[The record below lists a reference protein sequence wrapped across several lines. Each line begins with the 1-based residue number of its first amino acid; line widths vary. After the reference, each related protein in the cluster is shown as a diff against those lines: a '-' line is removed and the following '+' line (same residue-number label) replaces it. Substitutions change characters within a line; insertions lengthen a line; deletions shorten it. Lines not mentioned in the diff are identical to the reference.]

1 VRLGIALPDGLP
13 LRDAVEICVEAV
25 RLGYS
30 DVWSYEVAGN
40 DAFTP
45 LAAIAAR
52 TERLR
57 LGTAVVP
64 ASTRPPALLAMT
76 SAALQ
81 SLSGGRFSLGLG
93 TSTTTIVNRWMG
105 LPTRI
110 GLDHMRETIQAVRA
124 IAAGEKVNGFR
135 LEGGGS
141 PLPIYVGALGLR
153 MVELAGEIGD
163 GLILTTVTPA
173 HVRVMVDRLG
183 RADLDV
189 VLTVPVVL
197 DEPEAREVVR
207 ESLAAYGVID
217 VYNRHLVRQGFED
230 EADTLREAWE
240 RRSWKDAVAA
250 VSDRMVESLA
260 IGGDL
265 AKCREQIAAY
275 REAGV
280 KTLLLAP
287 VTRVTEARARQARVV
302 NDLTRLI
309 N

>member
-13 LRDAVEICVEAV
+13 LRDAVEICVEAE

-76 SAALQ
+76 SAAIQ
-81 SLSGGRFSLGLG
+81 SLSGGRFCLGLG

-110 GLDHMRETIQAVRA
+110 GLDHMRATVQALRA

-135 LEGGGS
+135 LEGGAS

-230 EADTLREAWE
+230 EAGKFREAWE
-240 RRSWKDAVAA
+240 RRSWKEAVAA

-287 VTRVTEARARQARVV
+287 VTRVTEAGARQARIV

>member
-1 VRLGIALPDGLP
+1 MRLGIALPDGLP
-13 LRDAVEICVEAV
+13 LSEAVEICVEAE

-52 TERLR
+52 TQRLR

-81 SLSGGRFSLGLG
+81 SLSGGRFCLGLG
-93 TSTTTIVNRWMG
+93 ISTTTIVNRWMG
-105 LPTRI
+105 MPTRI
-110 GLDHMRETIQAVRA
+110 GLDHMRATIQAVRA

-135 LEGGGS
+135 LEGGAS
-141 PLPIYVGALGLR
+141 PVPIYVGALGLR
-153 MVELAGEIGD
+153 MVELAGEMAD
-163 GLILTTVTPA
+163 GLILTTLTPS
-173 HVRVMVDRLG
+173 HVRVMLDHLG

-197 DEPEAREVVR
+197 DEPEALDVVR
-207 ESLAAYGVID
+207 ESLGAYGVID
-217 VYNRHLVRQGFED
+217 VYNRHLIRQGFEE
-230 EADTLREAWE
+230 EARKLREAWE
-240 RRSWKDAVAA
+240 RRSWNEAVGA
-250 VSDRMVESLA
+250 VSDRMLESLT
-260 IGGDL
+260 IIGDL
-265 AKCREQIAAY
+265 AKCREQIAGFQ
-275 REAGV
+275 EAGV

-287 VTRVTEARARQARVV
+287 VTRLTEPKARRARIESDLAR
-302 NDLTRLI
+302 LA
-309 N
+309 

>member
-1 VRLGIALPDGLP
+1 MRLGIALPDGLP
-13 LRDAVEICVEAV
+13 LNDAVEICVEAE

-30 DVWSYEVAGN
+30 DVWSYEMAGN

-45 LAAIAAR
+45 LAAIAVR

-81 SLSGGRFSLGLG
+81 GLSNGRFCLGLG

-110 GLDHMRETIQAVRA
+110 GIDHMRSTIQALRA
-124 IAAGEKVNGFR
+124 IGAGEKVNGFR
-135 LEGGGS
+135 LEGGAA
-141 PLPIYVGALGLR
+141 PVPIYVGALGLR
-153 MVELAGEIGD
+153 MVELAGQMAD

-183 RADLDV
+183 RSDLDV

-197 DEPEAREVVR
+197 DEPEALESVR
-207 ESLAAYGVID
+207 ESFAAYGVID
-217 VYNRHLVRQGFED
+217 VYNRHLVRQGFD
-230 EADTLREAWE
+230 EEARKLREAWE
-240 RRSWKDAVAA
+240 RRSWEDSVAA
-250 VSDRMVESLA
+250 VSDRMLQSLA
-260 IGGDL
+260 VCGDL
-265 AKCREQIAAY
+265 TECREQIAGY
-275 REAGV
+275 QEAGV
-280 KTLLLAP
+280 KTLLLGP
-287 VTRVTEARARQARVV
+287 VTASHRRRSQAGSNRQRSGSAH
-302 NDLTRLI
+302 
-309 N
+309 